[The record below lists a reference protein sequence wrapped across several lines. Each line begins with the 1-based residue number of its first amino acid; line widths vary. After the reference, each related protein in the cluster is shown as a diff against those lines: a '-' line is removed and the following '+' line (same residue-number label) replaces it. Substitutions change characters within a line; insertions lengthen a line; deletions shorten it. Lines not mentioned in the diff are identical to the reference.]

1 MNSPLKNDAILQ
13 GGGYS
18 TANVSGGTAF
28 RLPMYS
34 NQGSSAG
41 PMFGPAIPPMFRPAS
56 PINNNVGVTNPLAG
70 ANDPSAMQQFQ
81 MAQGIGGI
89 FQGLFGR
96 KKRRTEQSNAR
107 IELENRQ
114 KAYEDQDYAN
124 LAGGMKNQFAGMEN
138 TYEDLTVNQQQAQFQ
153 SQQNQQSQGNIMQNL
168 RGAAGSSGIAG
179 LAQALANQSQI
190 ATQKASASIG
200 LQESKNQQLSAQGQA
215 GINMAEA
222 KGQASVDV
230 YKLQGANAARTLENN
245 RIETL
250 YGMAMKRKGR
260 ADQAIQSANAAL
272 MGGIGSLATSYLTGG
287 MSGMAKPDSF
297 MGKNF
302 PKLQ

>member
-1 MNSPLKNDAILQ
+1 MKISALKNNGQ
-13 GGGYS
+13 GGYYQ
-18 TANVSGGTAF
+18 TNQNNEVAQVDINGG
-28 RLPMYS
+28 
-34 NQGSSAG
+34 AG
-41 PMFGPAIPPMFRPAS
+41 G
-56 PINNNVGVTNPLAG
+56 NNGVTNPLAG

-96 KKRRTEQSNAR
+96 KKRRNEQTQAR
-107 IELENRQ
+107 IDLEKRQ
-114 KAYEDQDYAN
+114 KAYEDQDYLN

-138 TYEDLTVNQQQAQFQ
+138 TFEDLTVNQQQAQFQ
-153 SQQNQQSQGNIMQNL
+153 AQQNAQSQGNIMQNL

-190 ATQKASASIG
+190 ANQKASASIG
-200 LQESKNQQLSAQGQA
+200 LQESQNQMASAKGQA
-215 GINMAEA
+215 SIDMAEA
-222 KGQASVDV
+222 KGQATVDV
-230 YKLQGANAARTLENN
+230 YKLQGANTARVLENN
-245 RIETL
+245 RVETL

-272 MGGIGSLATSYLTGG
+272 YGGIGNLAISYLTGG
-287 MSGMAKPDSF
+287 MSGMASPESF
-297 MGKNF
+297 IGKNF

>member
-1 MNSPLKNDAILQ
+1 MKISALKYASQ
-13 GGGYS
+13 GGYYQ
-18 TANVSGGTAF
+18 TNQNNQAAQVDINGG
-28 RLPMYS
+28 
-34 NQGSSAG
+34 AG
-41 PMFGPAIPPMFRPAS
+41 G
-56 PINNNVGVTNPLAG
+56 NNNVTNPLAG

-96 KKRRTEQSNAR
+96 KKRRNEQSQAR
-107 IELENRQ
+107 IDLEKRQ
-114 KAYEDQDYAN
+114 GIYENQDYLN
-124 LAGGMKNQFAGMEN
+124 LADGMKNQFAGMEN
-138 TYEDLTVNQQQAQFQ
+138 TFEDLTVNQQQAQFQ
-153 SQQNQQSQGNIMQNL
+153 AQQNAQSQGNIMQNL

-179 LAQALANQSQI
+179 LAQALANQSQV

-200 LQESKNQQLSAQGQA
+200 LQEANNQMASAKGQA
-215 GINMAEA
+215 SIDMAEA
-222 KGQASVDV
+222 KGQATVDI

-245 RIETL
+245 RVETL

-272 MGGIGSLATSYLTGG
+272 YSGIGNLATSYLTGG

>member
-1 MNSPLKNDAILQ
+1 MKISALKNNVQ
-13 GGGYS
+13 GGYYQ
-18 TANVSGGTAF
+18 TNQNNQAAQVDINGG
-28 RLPMYS
+28 
-34 NQGSSAG
+34 GG
-41 PMFGPAIPPMFRPAS
+41 G
-56 PINNNVGVTNPLAG
+56 NNGVTNPLAG

-96 KKRRTEQSNAR
+96 KKRKNEQSQAR
-107 IELENRQ
+107 IDLEKRQ
-114 KAYEDQDYAN
+114 GIYENQDYLN
-124 LAGGMKNQFAGMEN
+124 LADGMKNQFAGMEN
-138 TYEDLTVNQQQAQFQ
+138 TFEDLTVNQQQAQFQ
-153 SQQNQQSQGNIMQNL
+153 AQQNAQSQGNIMQNL

-179 LAQALANQSQI
+179 LAQALANQSQV

-200 LQESKNQQLSAQGQA
+200 LQEANNQMASAKGQA
-215 GINMAEA
+215 SIDMAEA
-222 KGQASVDV
+222 KGQATVDI

-245 RIETL
+245 RVETL

-272 MGGIGSLATSYLTGG
+272 YSGIGNLATSYLTGG

>member
-1 MNSPLKNDAILQ
+1 MKISALKYASQ
-13 GGGYS
+13 GGYYQTNQNNQAAQVNINGG
-18 TANVSGGTAF
+18 ASG
-28 RLPMYS
+28 
-34 NQGSSAG
+34 
-41 PMFGPAIPPMFRPAS
+41 
-56 PINNNVGVTNPLAG
+56 NNGVTNPLAG

-96 KKRRTEQSNAR
+96 KKRRNEQSQAR
-107 IELENRQ
+107 IDLEKRQ
-114 KAYEDQDYAN
+114 GIYENQDYLN
-124 LAGGMKNQFAGMEN
+124 LADGMKNQFAGMEN
-138 TYEDLTVNQQQAQFQ
+138 TFEDLTVNQQQAQFQ
-153 SQQNQQSQGNIMQNL
+153 AQQNAQSQGNIMQNL

-179 LAQALANQSQI
+179 LAQALANQSQV

-200 LQESKNQQLSAQGQA
+200 LQEANNQMASAKGQA
-215 GINMAEA
+215 SIDMAEA
-222 KGQASVDV
+222 KGQATVDI

-245 RIETL
+245 RVETL

-272 MGGIGSLATSYLTGG
+272 YSGIGNLATSYLTGG